1 MRRVDAARR
10 VALSSME
17 SACLESFGQERFV
30 IELES
35 QGTDF
40 HTVFKN
46 QLVSLDANK
55 ELLVNSIITILEV
68 RGFVLREQVISY
80 FSRRA
85 KCYVAVA
92 KRPIPS
98 DAVIPQD
105 DIDKNGRL
113 TLKIWPPEHLPE
125 SLVVDLDCQPK
136 LKVAMSPQI
145 GTVKEPVGN
154 GMLDATIKSSF
165 EGSAANH
172 GLPSLSS
179 GTSYGKEPIYE
190 NTIEQIL
197 GNIERS
203 NLGDLKDHS
212 HDSFAESKRFAK
224 QLEDRIFGIQ
234 KQQAS
239 EVAQKMLNGA
249 KKGSS
254 ILGIK
259 RLEPMSHVRPMPLC
273 NKDS

>member
-1 MRRVDAARR
+1 M
-10 VALSSME
+10 
-17 SACLESFGQERFV
+17 
-30 IELES
+30 
-35 QGTDF
+35 
-40 HTVFKN
+40 
-46 QLVSLDANK
+46 
-55 ELLVNSIITILEV
+55 
-68 RGFVLREQVISY
+68 
-80 FSRRA
+80 
-85 KCYVAVA
+85 AVA
-92 KRPIPS
+92 KRPIPT
-98 DAVIPQD
+98 DAVIPAD

-136 LKVAMSPQI
+136 PKVSSSP
-145 GTVKEPVGN
+145 VVGN
-154 GMLDATIKSSF
+154 VKDAAANGILDATIKSSF

-179 GTSYGKEPIYE
+179 GTSYGKEPVYE

-203 NLGDLKDHS
+203 ALGDLKDAS

-224 QLEDRIFGIQ
+224 QLEERIFGIQ
-234 KQQAS
+234 KQPGS

-273 NKDS
+273 NKDSQHLSQKRQSSISNEFGSNQQPSTTVQTYGRQLAPPMVRPEFEGISIVN